1 MPILT
6 IPSEICALAV
16 GATMLAVA
24 RVAIS
29 ASRNRTALT
38 LIGNLASARRVSS
51 HLIRYKPPGA
61 RQPQVGVIVGV
72 THCNPAPSEIGFGIE
87 TLVSNWLQN
96 SQFLFAWRNPE
107 EGRYGATLARAARG
121 DRDRE
126 TGRA

>member
-38 LIGNLASARRVSS
+38 LVRNLASARRVSS
-51 HLIRYKPPGA
+51 HLIRHK
-61 RQPQVGVIVGV
+61 R
-72 THCNPAPSEIGFGIE
+72 
-87 TLVSNWLQN
+87 
-96 SQFLFAWRNPE
+96 R
-107 EGRYGATLARAARG
+107 ARARWASSSGHRG
-121 DRDRE
+121 HRPGRRAQRKSQAAHLAIGPVLEIADRE
-126 TGRA
+126 GSQ